1 MSNLITLW
9 VIFYELESKLATLV
23 VTHYNLFKMS
33 FMCKE
38 HDTLQIHGI
47 HWRPVLRMSCTFGLT
62 LTTGIRLCSR
72 ETIIIGPLRKS
83 FPTNRTKK
91 ANKCAWFTKI
101 CEEVL
106 IKDNYL
112 NQRFLHFSLL
122 FLTSL
127 HQPFQREI
135 ISLSN
140 LKVVRL

>member
-1 MSNLITLW
+1 
-9 VIFYELESKLATLV
+9 
-23 VTHYNLFKMS
+23 MS

-91 ANKCAWFTKI
+91 ANKCAWFNKI
-101 CEEVL
+101 CAEEN
-106 IKDNYL
+106 KRGFD
-112 NQRFLHFSLL
+112 
-122 FLTSL
+122 
-127 HQPFQREI
+127 
-135 ISLSN
+135 
-140 LKVVRL
+140 